1 MVKRTL
7 SLMVLLIVTTMVWAA
22 PVNKQK
28 AKQEAFKFLQSVGIL
43 PKQATRAEKNELRQ
57 VKQTSAYYI
66 FNIGREKGFVV
77 MSADD
82 RTYPV
87 LGYTQQGAFGTREM
101 PEGLRDL
108 LNYYQQEL
116 KWLNQYSM
124 AKTSSQT
131 KVIDNKPA
139 IEPLME
145 SKWNQT
151 TPYNDLC
158 PMDGTERSVTGCVA
172 TAITQIMYYH
182 KCPQGVIE
190 HPVEAY
196 TTKTTQTKSTQL
208 QPIQFD
214 WNNMHPVYQGN
225 ERAEDKKAVAQLLQY
240 VGQAVQMDYTKNSSS
255 AYSINVPQALK
266 KYFGYS
272 KSTKFV
278 KRSNFGYNEWNEM
291 IYNELKNKRPVYYSA
306 SNEYNGGH
314 AFVCD
319 GYQKGDYFHINW
331 GWGGMANGFYRLSIL
346 RPSQAGIGGQMG
358 AYSLLQDAIIGIQ
371 PAKESETT
379 DEKHLDVYS
388 LKVATESDTRLDKN
402 EDFWYLPITVMFSN
416 MGESAISAK
425 IGVGLFKDNQ
435 LIKVI
440 AASYNTV
447 DYEANPIKAHGQQ
460 LSSEN
465 FGKGLVGT
473 YQLKAIYQLKG
484 ETEWKV
490 GENADLYVVNIT
502 LSDLNLKVIK
512 AEPKLKVTSIKY
524 KGSKEIGSP
533 LKITL
538 NIENTG
544 DKDMN
549 EQLELYFSDKQTD
562 KLASKAGGYIAAHSN
577 NNIDFM
583 VTPQQEGTLKFYI
596 KRSDGSHLYDGSV
609 KIGHYMNQSLPKVEI
624 LPELKN
630 RCFTAPV
637 MKGYIKVT
645 NKEAGTYANGFD
657 VQLYKLKANTK
668 TGYMV
673 ETYHI
678 EDEVLGKAESN
689 LPFTFNTLEDGGKY
703 FIIVYTYLSG
713 KPNLSA
719 QSYSYPAKT
728 MVINGIS
735 NVSTSTLFDTL
746 PIYNLY
752 GIKVA
757 VGSQNL
763 RLLPKGVYI
772 IGGKKVRK

>member
-139 IEPLME
+139 IEPLMK

-272 KSTKFV
+272 KSTKSV

-291 IYNELKNKRPVYYSA
+291 IYN
-306 SNEYNGGH
+306 
-314 AFVCD
+314 C
-319 GYQKGDYFHINW
+319 
-331 GWGGMANGFYRLSIL
+331 
-346 RPSQAGIGGQMG
+346 
-358 AYSLLQDAIIGIQ
+358 LLYTSDA
-371 PAKESETT
+371 ADDS
-379 DEKHLDVYS
+379 
-388 LKVATESDTRLDKN
+388 TE
-402 EDFWYLPITVMFSN
+402 V
-416 MGESAISAK
+416 
-425 IGVGLFKDNQ
+425 
-435 LIKVI
+435 
-440 AASYNTV
+440 
-447 DYEANPIKAHGQQ
+447 
-460 LSSEN
+460 
-465 FGKGLVGT
+465 
-473 YQLKAIYQLKG
+473 
-484 ETEWKV
+484 
-490 GENADLYVVNIT
+490 
-502 LSDLNLKVIK
+502 
-512 AEPKLKVTSIKY
+512 
-524 KGSKEIGSP
+524 
-533 LKITL
+533 
-538 NIENTG
+538 
-544 DKDMN
+544 
-549 EQLELYFSDKQTD
+549 
-562 KLASKAGGYIAAHSN
+562 
-577 NNIDFM
+577 
-583 VTPQQEGTLKFYI
+583 
-596 KRSDGSHLYDGSV
+596 
-609 KIGHYMNQSLPKVEI
+609 
-624 LPELKN
+624 
-630 RCFTAPV
+630 
-637 MKGYIKVT
+637 
-645 NKEAGTYANGFD
+645 
-657 VQLYKLKANTK
+657 
-668 TGYMV
+668 
-673 ETYHI
+673 
-678 EDEVLGKAESN
+678 
-689 LPFTFNTLEDGGKY
+689 
-703 FIIVYTYLSG
+703 
-713 KPNLSA
+713 
-719 QSYSYPAKT
+719 
-728 MVINGIS
+728 
-735 NVSTSTLFDTL
+735 
-746 PIYNLY
+746 
-752 GIKVA
+752 
-757 VGSQNL
+757 
-763 RLLPKGVYI
+763 
-772 IGGKKVRK
+772 